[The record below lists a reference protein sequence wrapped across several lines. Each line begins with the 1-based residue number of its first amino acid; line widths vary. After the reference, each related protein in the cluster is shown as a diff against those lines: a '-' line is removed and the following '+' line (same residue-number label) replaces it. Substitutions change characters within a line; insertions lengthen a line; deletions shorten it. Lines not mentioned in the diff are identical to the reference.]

1 MPPSHFPEQ
10 SLPEKDFDPDQLTL
24 ILRVTLAADRKA
36 VDPVVQ
42 EIMAVVRR
50 MKDVDGKEDAIE
62 LSLQEALANAVIH
75 GAKEDPTKTVECLV
89 SNDEERG
96 ILIVVRDPGTGF
108 SPEAIPGCTVG
119 ENVYS
124 NHGRGIFLIN
134 QLMDEV
140 EFRKN
145 GTEIHMVKRQ
155 IRCVASR
162 LSSRAKR
169 GTLVCAY
176 AHDTGC
182 VRKNQGPSLCS
193 G

>member
-1 MPPSHFPEQ
+1 MPPADSEQ
-10 SLPEKDFDPDQLTL
+10 RPLPEKDFDPDKLNL
-24 ILRVTLAADRKA
+24 LLRVTLSADRNA

-42 EIMAVVRR
+42 EVMAVVRE
-50 MKDVDGKEDAIE
+50 MKGVDGKEDAIE

-89 SNDEERG
+89 SSDEERG
-96 ILIVVRDPGTGF
+96 ILIVVRDPGAGF
-108 SPEAIPGCTVG
+108 SPETIPGCTVG

-145 GTEIHMVKRQ
+145 GTEIHMVKR
-155 IRCVASR
+155 
-162 LSSRAKR
+162 
-169 GTLVCAY
+169 
-176 AHDTGC
+176 
-182 VRKNQGPSLCS
+182 
-193 G
+193 

>member
-1 MPPSHFPEQ
+1 MSSVDSSEQ
-10 SLPEKDFDPDQLTL
+10 SLPEKDFDPDKLAL
-24 ILRVTLAADRKA
+24 ILRVTLAADRRA

-42 EIMAVVRR
+42 EVMAVVRQ
-50 MKDVDGKEDAIE
+50 MKVVDGKEDAIE

-89 SNDEERG
+89 SSDDERG

-124 NHGRGIFLIN
+124 DHGRGIFLIN
-134 QLMDEV
+134 QLMDKV

-145 GTEIHMVKRQ
+145 GTEIHMIKR
-155 IRCVASR
+155 
-162 LSSRAKR
+162 
-169 GTLVCAY
+169 
-176 AHDTGC
+176 
-182 VRKNQGPSLCS
+182 
-193 G
+193 

>member
-42 EIMAVVRR
+42 EVMAVVRQ

-89 SNDEERG
+89 SSDEERG
-96 ILIVVRDPGTGF
+96 ILIVVRDPGSGF

-119 ENVYS
+119 ENVPIMGEES
-124 NHGRGIFLIN
+124 FLS
-134 QLMDEV
+134 
-140 EFRKN
+140 
-145 GTEIHMVKRQ
+145 T
-155 IRCVASR
+155 
-162 LSSRAKR
+162 SSWTKWNSERTAPR
-169 GTLVCAY
+169 STW
-176 AHDTGC
+176 
-182 VRKNQGPSLCS
+182 
-193 G
+193 

>member
-1 MPPSHFPEQ
+1 MPSSHFPDQ
-10 SLPEKDFDPDQLTL
+10 SLPEKDFDPDKLRL

-42 EIMAVVRR
+42 EVMAVVRQ

-75 GAKEDPTKTVECLV
+75 GAKEDPTQTVEYVV
-89 SNDEERG
+89 SSDDDRG

-108 SPEAIPGCTVG
+108 SPEAVPGCTVG

-134 QLMDEV
+134 QLMDKV

-145 GTEIHMVKRQ
+145 GTEIHMVK
-155 IRCVASR
+155 
-162 LSSRAKR
+162 
-169 GTLVCAY
+169 
-176 AHDTGC
+176 H
-182 VRKNQGPSLCS
+182 
-193 G
+193 